1 MDNWMIIV
9 ILCSILVLY
18 TIWSMMTVIKL
29 VSSPVDES
37 FLNYTR
43 DIHSRLPGFIKR
55 RVDPDR
61 IEKLNEH
68 PLVKYNPY
76 VYVGKKILDKVVD
89 GGDRALPIIPQPS
102 IQDDGSRPKLPNIP
116 PPPKW
121 LGKIY
126 GK

>member
-1 MDNWMIIV
+1 MDNWMIIL
-9 ILCSILVLY
+9 ILCSILVVY
-18 TIWSMMTVIKL
+18 TIWSMVKVIKL
-29 VSSPVDES
+29 VSNPVDES

-61 IEKLNEH
+61 IEKLKHH
-68 PLVKYNPY
+68 PFVTYNPY
-76 VYVGKKILDKVVD
+76 VFVVNQILDNVK
-89 GGDRALPIIPQPS
+89 GGGNRVLPIIPQPS
-102 IQDDGSRPKLPNIP
+102 ISDDGSRPDLPNIP
-116 PPPKW
+116 SPPKW